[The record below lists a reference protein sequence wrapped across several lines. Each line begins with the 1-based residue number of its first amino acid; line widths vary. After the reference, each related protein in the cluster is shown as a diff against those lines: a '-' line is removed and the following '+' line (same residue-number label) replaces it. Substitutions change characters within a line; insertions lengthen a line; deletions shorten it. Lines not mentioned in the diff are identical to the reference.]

1 MRIIFLVL
9 TLTSLV
15 GCKSEDVSAADA
27 APDAVAIVGIE
38 IPSNISGVPS
48 VN

>member
-27 APDAVAIVGIE
+27 VAIVGIE
-38 IPSNISGVPS
+38 IPSNLSGVPS